1 MWHDIETDDDY
12 LNFKMMVDSVYD
24 TIVEQ
29 YDDAPLSFGVS
40 GNWGSGKSSFILQ
53 LRDKFA
59 DNPDYVICDFN
70 AWLYQGFEDSK
81 VAILTAVSNELAKL
95 DENKTKEWKGKISPV
110 ISKIKKG
117 KKLANAVISI
127 IPGLP
132 VVLNKINEVGDQ
144 VLDISE
150 SLFCDDQNDNDI
162 TVSIENFRKEIETKL
177 TDSKKKLIVFI
188 DDLDRCLPDVAL
200 ETLEAMRL
208 LLFVK
213 RTVFVIAADKRMI
226 ENAVAFRFK
235 IDGGSSYSG
244 ITKSYF
250 DKLIQTPINL
260 PVIGQTEALVYLLS
274 LLAEYYY
281 RSKPNIKDVSK
292 CVQKLGMAELLENSW
307 KTPVTKERIEECL
320 NANDKDFVAECLSN
334 GAVIDSLACVV
345 PMLINTE
352 AVSGNP
358 RLLKRFIHTHILA
371 VKIAKQRSI
380 TIKQDIHLMLLAI
393 ERSNMK
399 LYEQLNA
406 CCVTSA
412 DGIIDQTVI
421 DSKNLTPEEKHM
433 VDSLKEDLRPYFYI
447 SRVAASQLIS
457 EIDDT
462 VVKIFDVIVR
472 VANPSISETEKREIN
487 KLSDSQREL
496 LASLLI
502 KKASGDGFFNLYIS
516 HLLYIDELIHS
527 DTILNYFQNIPEDRM
542 NRADKML
549 FWMGKCKDNSR
560 YDILRE
566 KFPRKN

>member
-1 MWHDIETDDDY
+1 MWNDIETDDDY
-12 LNFKMMVDSVYD
+12 LNFKMLIDSVYD
-24 TIVEQ
+24 TIIEQ

-81 VAILTAVSNELAKL
+81 VALLTAVSNELAKL
-95 DENKTKEWKGKISPV
+95 DENETKEWKKQISSV

-117 KKLANAVISI
+117 KKLANAVVSI

-150 SLFCDDQNDNDI
+150 SLFCDNPNDSDI
-162 TVSIENFRKEIETKL
+162 TASIEFFRKEIETTL
-177 TDSKKKLIVFI
+177 TATKKKLIVFI

-208 LLFVK
+208 LLFVR

-235 IDGGSSYSG
+235 IDGGSSYSE

-250 DKLIQTPINL
+250 DKLIQTPINI
-260 PVIGQTEALVYLLS
+260 PVIGQSEALVYLLS
-274 LLAEYYY
+274 LLAEHYY
-281 RSKPNIKDVSK
+281 RSKPNIEDVSK
-292 CVQKLGMAELLENSW
+292 RVQNLGMIELLENSW
-307 KTPVTKERIEECL
+307 ETPVTKERIQECL
-320 NANDKDFVAECLSN
+320 NARDKDFVTECLSN
-334 GAVIDSLACVV
+334 GVVIDSLACVV

-371 VKIAKQRSI
+371 VKIAKQRNI
-380 TIKQDIHLMLLAI
+380 TIKQNIHLMLLAI

-406 CCVTSA
+406 SCAASA
-412 DGIIDQTVI
+412 DGNIDQTII
-421 DSKNLTPEEKHM
+421 DSKNLTPEEKYM

-447 SRVAASQLIS
+447 SRVAASQLIND
-457 EIDDT
+457 IDDT

-472 VANPSISETEKREIN
+472 VANPSISETEKKELK
-487 KLSDSQREL
+487 KLSDSQLEL
-496 LASLLI
+496 LSSLLI
-502 KKASGDGFFNLYIS
+502 KKASGDGFLNLYIS

-527 DTILNYFQNIPEDRM
+527 DTILNYLQNIPEEKM

-560 YDILRE
+560 YDMLRE
-566 KFPRKN
+566 RFPRKN

>member
-12 LNFKMMVDSVYD
+12 LNFKMLVDSVYD

-59 DNPDYVICDFN
+59 DNSDYVICDFN

-81 VAILTAVSNELAKL
+81 VALLTAVSNELAKL
-95 DENKTKEWKGKISPV
+95 DEDKTKEWKEKISPV

-132 VVLNKINEVGDQ
+132 VVLNKINEIGDQ

-150 SLFCDDQNDNDI
+150 SLFCDNPNDNDI
-162 TVSIENFRKEIETKL
+162 TVSIEVFRKEIETRL
-177 TDSKKKLIVFI
+177 IDAEKKLIVFI

-250 DKLIQTPINL
+250 DKLIQTPINI

-281 RSKPNIKDVSK
+281 RSKPNVKDVSK
-292 CVQKLGMAELLENSW
+292 CVKKLGLTELLENSW
-307 KTPVTKERIEECL
+307 KTPVTKERIQECL
-320 NANDKDFVAECLSN
+320 NASDKDFVTECLSN

-371 VKIAKQRSI
+371 VKIAKQRNI
-380 TIKQDIHLMLLAI
+380 TIKQNIHLMLLAI

-406 CCVTSA
+406 SCAAST
-412 DGIIDQTVI
+412 DGNIDQTII

-447 SRVAASQLIS
+447 SRVAASQLIND
-457 EIDDT
+457 IDDT

-472 VANPSISETEKREIN
+472 VANPSISETEKRELK
-487 KLSDSQREL
+487 KLSDSQLEL
-496 LASLLI
+496 LSSLLI
-502 KKASGDGFFNLYIS
+502 KKASGDGFLNLYIS

-527 DTILNYFQNIPEDRM
+527 DTILNYLQNIPEDRM

-560 YDILRE
+560 YDMLRE